1 LGEGQAANFK
11 REIFESMTLQDSTL
25 SKAYEAMSKL
35 EGVSQDELNAL
46 FGRLMAS
53 PEQLKAELRQEVIE
67 EVSAEFEVGTD
78 EFPVEF
84 YTESDHQVVL
94 GMGPNEKTITI
105 RYLNIDDF
113 TRLSAYIP
121 DVVRYVYK
129 KGPGFLKSGKL
140 DFQTLLKDVMA
151 VGVADVRKGKPTK
164 FMIKLYEELAQCLS
178 NPSTGQNISAGYLRG
193 CLPNQVIQAV
203 RKLVEVNQ
211 VFFTGLWQE
220 VPGNIRIWLDMNFGK
235 ITGIIKT
242 YSKKI
247 SDSATGLASAGGTA
261 SGGMTNGSTPL
272 PKSTDSAK
280 QRSDASILSKP
291 TATKQQPSAE
301 KTKLDTSIGDQPKS
315 QKKSQTQTTSAA
327 LSAS

>member
-1 LGEGQAANFK
+1 
-11 REIFESMTLQDSTL
+11 MTLQDSTL

-53 PEQLKAELRQEVIE
+53 PEQLKEELRQEVIE
-67 EVSAEFEVGTD
+67 EISAEFEVGTD

-84 YTESDHQVVL
+84 YTESDQQIVL
-94 GMGPNEKTITI
+94 GMGTNQRTITI

-129 KGPGFLKSGKL
+129 KGPALLKTGNL

-164 FMIKLYEELAQCLS
+164 FMIKLYEELAACLS
-178 NPSTGQNISAGYLRG
+178 NPKTGQIVTAGYLRG
-193 CLPNQVIQAV
+193 CLPGQVIKSV

-211 VFFTGLWQE
+211 VFFTDLWQE

-235 ITGIIKT
+235 ITKIIKT
-242 YSKKI
+242 YNKKI
-247 SDSATGLASAGGTA
+247 SDSATGLASAGGIPN
-261 SGGMTNGSTPL
+261 GGSTNGLTPL
-272 PKSTDSAK
+272 PKNTASRKQKSDS
-280 QRSDASILSKP
+280 SILSEP
-291 TATKQQPSAE
+291 TDTRPQPSEE
-301 KTKLDTSIGDQPKS
+301 KTKLDTLIGDQQRSP
-315 QKKSQTQTTSAA
+315 KKSQTQTTSAA

>member
-1 LGEGQAANFK
+1 MSE
-11 REIFESMTLQDSTL
+11 LQDSTL

-94 GMGPNEKTITI
+94 GMGANERTITI

-129 KGPGFLKSGKL
+129 RGPGFLKSGKL

-178 NPSTGQNISAGYLRG
+178 NPSTGQIITAGYLRS

-203 RKLVEVNQ
+203 KRLVQVNQ
-211 VFFTGLWQE
+211 TFFTDLWQE

-242 YSKKI
+242 YSKRI
-247 SDSATGLASAGGTA
+247 SESATALASAGGTA
-261 SGGMTNGSTPL
+261 NGGMTNGSTPS
-272 PKSTDSAK
+272 PKSTGSAK
-280 QRSDASILSKP
+280 RKSDSSILLEP
-291 TATKQQPSAE
+291 TATKQPPSEE
-301 KTKLDTSIGDQPKS
+301 KTKLDTSTGDQQRS
-315 QKKSQTQTTSAA
+315 QKKSQNLTTSAA
-327 LSAS
+327 ASVS

>member
-1 LGEGQAANFK
+1 
-11 REIFESMTLQDSTL
+11 MTLQDSTL

-53 PEQLKAELRQEVIE
+53 PEQLKEELRQEVIE
-67 EVSAEFEVGTD
+67 EISAEFEVGTD

-84 YTESDHQVVL
+84 YTESDHQVEL
-94 GMGPNEKTITI
+94 GMGANKRTITI

-129 KGPGFLKSGKL
+129 KGPALLKTGNL

-164 FMIKLYEELAQCLS
+164 FMIKLYEELAACLS
-178 NPSTGQNISAGYLRG
+178 NPSTGQVISAGFLRG

-235 ITGIIKT
+235 ITKIIKM
-242 YSKKI
+242 YSRKI

-261 SGGMTNGSTPL
+261 SGGMTNGLTPL
-272 PKSTDSAK
+272 PKSTGSAK
-280 QRSDASILSKP
+280 RRSDNSILSEPTDTKP
-291 TATKQQPSAE
+291 QPSAE
-301 KTKLDTSIGDQPKS
+301 KTKQATSTGDQQRSP
-315 QKKSQTQTTSAA
+315 KKSQTPTTSAA
-327 LSAS
+327 VSVS